1 MKKKLFSF
9 LPNWLKKNKYADKI
23 AHAIYGT
30 LFYLLV
36 SLFLYN
42 ELALF
47 VTFCLAIGI
56 ELYDKYEGGK
66 SDFVD
71 FLATIFIPCIIFIY
85 KLLHL

>member
-1 MKKKLFSF
+1 MKQQLFNI
-9 LPNWLKKNKYADKI
+9 LPTWLKQLKHADKI

-47 VTFCLAIGI
+47 LTFALAVGVEI
-56 ELYDKYEGGK
+56 YDKYRSGK
-66 SDFVD
+66 ADALD
-71 FLATIFIPCIIFIY
+71 FLATILIPTIIYI
-85 KLLHL
+85 L